1 MRFWFL
7 SKFGVFVKKSIKL
20 APRIMD
26 FCVLKTEN
34 KRPLFAGFRIVDCR
48 YSGIFSTAVSTGF
61 SAANTRLNM
70 RLESAGSGGRFH
82 DPPKQA
88 KNGHRQIGQPIY
100 PIKTRFLSQKRR
112 YPDSINP
119 DRNGGFDSNFTHR
132 FPHPIPRPPHLPIP
146 ATFSAH
152 PPLGFW
158 PAPQNET
165 AQAGRSPDS
174 QPPAE
179 RLLALL

>member
-7 SKFGVFVKKSIKL
+7 SKFGVFGKKSIKS

-26 FCVLKTEN
+26 FCVLKAEN
-34 KRPLFAGFRIVDCR
+34 KPPLFAGFRIVDCR
-48 YSGIFSTAVSTGF
+48 YSGIFSAATLMIV

-70 RLESAGSGGRFH
+70 RLESSGSGRRFH

-88 KNGHRQIGQPIY
+88 KNGYRQIGQPIY
-100 PIKTRFLSQKRR
+100 PIKTRFLSQKRTS
-112 YPDSINP
+112 PDSINP

-132 FPHPIPRPPHLPIP
+132 FPHPIPRQPHLPIP
-146 ATFSAH
+146 ATLAR
-152 PPLGFW
+152 PLLGFW
-158 PAPQNET
+158 PAPRNET